1 MSRNMLNGA
10 QVIVDYLIQEKVP
23 QVFGLCGHGNIQFI
37 DALYER
43 SSDIKTISVHH
54 ESVAGFMADVYYR
67 VSGRPTATF
76 TSCGPGSANLP
87 ISLANA
93 FLDSV
98 PFLAVTGNVP
108 TSQFNRGA
116 FQEMYRHYQADF
128 PSTVRTMCKKVFQPT
143 RGEMVPLAV
152 RQAWKTMTTG
162 RPGPVV
168 LDVPFDVFMESAAEE
183 APNAQAWNANI
194 SSRCGADPEGVVKA
208 VDMLLGAER
217 PMIIVGQGV
226 RYGGAADELLKLAER
241 LQIPVAASASGLG
254 AIDCNH
260 PLALGLVA
268 RAGHYQA
275 NHATR
280 QADVLLAMGM
290 RFDDRT
296 SSSWI
301 PGYSFTIP
309 PTRLIHVDIDPEE
322 IGRNYPVALGL
333 MADVRTFL
341 RQVHAELDR
350 RADLTKKADAR
361 KKWLAQIDTY
371 RKEWDKFVAPGFS
384 DDTTPIN
391 PQRAALEIDKALPED
406 AILVSDIGVHHN
418 WLLGFC
424 KPKRPDSLIGS
435 MGFGPMGFG
444 VAGVMGAKFAA
455 PDRPCVSVCGD
466 GAFFMHANVLG
477 TAVEYNLPVVWVVWN
492 NYAYASIR
500 GLQRGYLGGRELA
513 TDFHDPNTGQ
523 RYNPDFAAMARSCGV
538 EGVRVD
544 RAGDLGEAIRKGIAA
559 NKPYLIDVDIAA
571 DINPVGAG
579 VWELPGLGQSK
590 AGIGTRFSPPDL
602 LREEIACCLQ
612 ARKSSSSVVPPASVL
627 RPPNWR
633 SAKAPTSSSRRATSS
648 GSTRSAEKLNAI
660 AIPADVTSDD
670 SVAELFRRCGPV
682 DHVVVTAAQLRTG
695 PFKTVAMED
704 VRATMEGKFWG
715 AWRVAQQA
723 DIRPGGSLTLVSG
736 FLSVRP
742 RPNSAIVSAAN
753 GALESLARALALE
766 LAPVRVN
773 AVSPG
778 IIDTPIRAA
787 MPEEARRDMLAKTAA
802 ALPVGRVGAARIS
815 HARSSAS

>member
-1 MSRNMLNGA
+1 MSPRNALNGA

-43 SSDIKTISVHH
+43 SDELKTISVHH

-87 ISLANA
+87 ISLGNA

-116 FQEMYRHYQADF
+116 FQELYRHYQADF
-128 PSTVRTMCKKVFQPT
+128 PSTVRSYCKKVFQPT

-168 LDVPFDVFMESAAEE
+168 LDVPFDVFLESAAEE
-183 APNAQAWNANI
+183 APNAQAWNGNI

-217 PMIIVGQGV
+217 PVMIVGQGV

-341 RQVHAELDR
+341 RQIHAELDR
-350 RADLTKKADAR
+350 RADLTRQADAR

-371 RKEWDKFVAPGFS
+371 RKEWDKFVAPGFT
-384 DDTTPIN
+384 DDTIPIN
-391 PQRAALEIDKALPED
+391 PQRAALEIDKALPEN

-418 WLLGFC
+418 WLLSFC

-513 TDFHDPNTGQ
+513 TDFHDPITGA

-571 DINPVGAG
+571 DINPSGAG
-579 VWELPGLGQSK
+579 VWELPGLGRSK
-590 AGIGTRFSPPDL
+590 PGIGTQF
-602 LREEIACCLQ
+602 E
-612 ARKSSSSVVPPASVL
+612 
-627 RPPNWR
+627 
-633 SAKAPTSSSRRATSS
+633 PT
-648 GSTRSAEKLNAI
+648 
-660 AIPADVTSDD
+660 
-670 SVAELFRRCGPV
+670 
-682 DHVVVTAAQLRTG
+682 
-695 PFKTVAMED
+695 
-704 VRATMEGKFWG
+704 
-715 AWRVAQQA
+715 
-723 DIRPGGSLTLVSG
+723 
-736 FLSVRP
+736 
-742 RPNSAIVSAAN
+742 
-753 GALESLARALALE
+753 
-766 LAPVRVN
+766 
-773 AVSPG
+773 
-778 IIDTPIRAA
+778 
-787 MPEEARRDMLAKTAA
+787 
-802 ALPVGRVGAARIS
+802 
-815 HARSSAS
+815 